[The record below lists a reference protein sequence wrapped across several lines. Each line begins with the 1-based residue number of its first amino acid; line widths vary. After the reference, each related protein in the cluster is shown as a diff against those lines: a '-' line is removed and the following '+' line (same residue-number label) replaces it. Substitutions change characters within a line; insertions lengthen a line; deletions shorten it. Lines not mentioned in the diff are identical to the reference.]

1 MVHPSNDHPDLH
13 EGIPTREQLDKMST
27 AELLEALEQT
37 LFSMTEENY
46 DGELL
51 DAYLDE
57 LDRKSPMPEHPA
69 TDESYERFK
78 ARVGKM
84 NAAINPLESA
94 PAVSAKPKPRH
105 TALRT
110 ALVAVI
116 AAACL
121 LSCMV
126 VVQAAGLD
134 VFGSIARWTDSLFGF
149 GAIGEPAASPSPT
162 GTQEVTVEYIE
173 TLLPTVP
180 DGFVMGEPVVFR
192 DYSNGDIEYILN
204 YVFDDKFITFSALYQ
219 SGEDVSLYEKDNQN
233 LETYKIDEITF
244 YVFMNNKYPTAAW
257 KVNNIECGLSTNLT
271 LKELTHILFSS
282 YQREAN
288 E

>member
-13 EGIPTREQLDKMST
+13 EGIPTREQLDEMST

-94 PAVSAKPKPRH
+94 PAASAKPKPRH

-180 DGFVMGEPVVFR
+180 DGFVMGEPVVFE
-192 DYSNGDIEYILN
+192 DDVSGGIEYCVE
-204 YVFDDKFITFSALYQ
+204 YTSGTSFITFSAVEQYDMNMSKYQ
-219 SGEDVSLYEKDNQN
+219 KDYQDVNIIYINGQE
-233 LETYKIDEITF
+233 F
-244 YVFMNNKYPTAAW
+244 YTFMNNGFASAAW
-257 KVNNIECGLSTNLT
+257 RISTLECYINTNLT
-271 LKELTHILFSS
+271 LDELNNIILDS
-282 YQREAN
+282 YEG
-288 E
+288 

>member
-13 EGIPTREQLDKMST
+13 EGIPTREQLDAMST

-78 ARVGKM
+78 ARVDKM

-94 PAVSAKPKPRH
+94 PAASPKPKPRH

-180 DGFVMGEPVVFR
+180 DGFVMGEPEVFE
-192 DYSNGDIEYILN
+192 DAETGCIEYWTCYYN
-204 YVFDDKFITFSALYQ
+204 DDKFIAFSAVEQYDENMSEYQ
-219 SGEDVSLYEKDNQN
+219 KDYQDVHIIE
-233 LETYKIDEITF
+233 IDGQEF
-244 YVFMNNKYPTAAW
+244 YIFMNNGYASAAW
-257 KVNNIECGLSTNLT
+257 RSANLECNINTNL
-271 LKELTHILFSS
+271 LLEDLTQIVINS
-282 YQREAN
+282 YQ
-288 E
+288 

>member
-13 EGIPTREQLDKMST
+13 EGIPTREQLDAMST

-37 LFSMTEENY
+37 LFSTTEENY

-94 PAVSAKPKPRH
+94 PAASAKPKPRH

-180 DGFVMGEPVVFR
+180 DGFVMGEPEVFE
-192 DYSNGDIEYILN
+192 DIISGKLEYCVSFISGAN
-204 YVFDDKFITFSALYQ
+204 YITFSAVEQYNDNVSKYQ
-219 SGEDVSLYEKDNQN
+219 KDEHNVN
-233 LETYKIDEITF
+233 IIDIDGQKF
-244 YVFMNNKYPTAAW
+244 YLFMNNSYASAAW
-257 KVNNIECGLSTNLT
+257 RISTLECYINTNLT
-271 LKELTHILFSS
+271 LDELTNIVLIS
-282 YQREAN
+282 YGEM
-288 E
+288 

>member
-13 EGIPTREQLDKMST
+13 EGIPTREQLDEMST

-180 DGFVMGEPVVFR
+180 DGFVMGEPEVFE
-192 DYSNGDIEYILN
+192 DYATDSFEYWVTYSNG
-204 YVFDDKFITFSALYQ
+204 DKFITFSAVEQPEENVSKYQ
-219 SGEDVSLYEKDNQN
+219 KDHQDVSI
-233 LETYKIDEITF
+233 IDIDGQIF
-244 YVFMNNKYPTAAW
+244 YVFMNNDYASSAW
-257 KVNNIECGLSTNLT
+257 KISNIECNINTNLT
-271 LKELTHILFSS
+271 LEDLTQIIINS
-282 YQREAN
+282 YQ
-288 E
+288 

>member
-13 EGIPTREQLDKMST
+13 EGIPTREQLDAMST

-149 GAIGEPAASPSPT
+149 GAIDEPAASPSPT

-180 DGFVMGEPVVFR
+180 DGFVMGEPVVFE
-192 DYSNGDIEYILN
+192 DDVSGGIEYCVE
-204 YVFDDKFITFSALYQ
+204 YTSGTSFITFSAVEQYDKNMSEYQ
-219 SGEDVSLYEKDNQN
+219 KDYQDVNI
-233 LETYKIDEITF
+233 IDINGQIF
-244 YVFMNNKYPTAAW
+244 YTFMNNGFASAAW
-257 KVNNIECGLSTNLT
+257 RLSALECYINTNLT
-271 LKELTHILFSS
+271 LDELTDIILIS
-282 YQREAN
+282 YEG
-288 E
+288 

>member
-13 EGIPTREQLDKMST
+13 EGIPTREQLDAMST

-94 PAVSAKPKPRH
+94 PAASAKPKPRH

-180 DGFVMGEPVVFR
+180 DGFVMGEPVVFE
-192 DYSNGDIEYILN
+192 DDVSGGIEYCVSFISEAN
-204 YVFDDKFITFSALYQ
+204 YITFSAVEQYNDNMSKYQ
-219 SGEDVSLYEKDNQN
+219 KDYQDVRIIH
-233 LETYKIDEITF
+233 IDGQKF
-244 YVFMNNKYPTAAW
+244 YLFMNNGYASAAW
-257 KVNNIECGLSTNLT
+257 RLSNLECNINSDLALE
-271 LKELTHILFSS
+271 ELTQIIVNS
-282 YQREAN
+282 Y
-288 E
+288 

>member
-13 EGIPTREQLDKMST
+13 EGIPTREQLDAMST

-37 LFSMTEENY
+37 LFSRTEENY

-94 PAVSAKPKPRH
+94 PAASAKPKPRH

-180 DGFVMGEPVVFR
+180 DGFVMGEPEVFE
-192 DYSNGDIEYILN
+192 DAETGCIEYWTCYYN
-204 YVFDDKFITFSALYQ
+204 DDKFIAFSAVEQPEENISKYQ
-219 SGEDVSLYEKDNQN
+219 KDYQDVSI
-233 LETYKIDEITF
+233 IDIDGQVF
-244 YVFMNNKYPTAAW
+244 YVFMNNGYASTAW
-257 KVNNIECGLSTNLT
+257 KFANLECNITTNLT
-271 LKELTHILFSS
+271 KENLSDIIVNS
-282 YQREAN
+282 Y
-288 E
+288 

>member
-94 PAVSAKPKPRH
+94 PAASAKPKPRH

-180 DGFVMGEPVVFR
+180 DGFVMGEPVVFE
-192 DYSNGDIEYILN
+192 DDVSGGIEYCVE
-204 YVFDDKFITFSALYQ
+204 YTSGTSFITFSAVEQYDMNMSKYQ
-219 SGEDVSLYEKDNQN
+219 KDYQDVNIIYINGQE
-233 LETYKIDEITF
+233 F
-244 YVFMNNKYPTAAW
+244 YTFMNNGFASAAW
-257 KVNNIECGLSTNLT
+257 RISTLECYINTNLT
-271 LKELTHILFSS
+271 LDELNNIILDS
-282 YQREAN
+282 YEG
-288 E
+288 

>member
-13 EGIPTREQLDKMST
+13 EGIPTREQLDAMST

-94 PAVSAKPKPRH
+94 PAASAKPKPRH

-180 DGFVMGEPVVFR
+180 DGFVMGEPEVFE
-192 DYSNGDIEYILN
+192 DAETGCIEYWTCYYN
-204 YVFDDKFITFSALYQ
+204 DDKFIAFSAVEQPEENISKYQ
-219 SGEDVSLYEKDNQN
+219 KDYQDVSI
-233 LETYKIDEITF
+233 IDIDGQVF
-244 YVFMNNKYPTAAW
+244 YVFMNNGYASTAW
-257 KVNNIECGLSTNLT
+257 KFSNLECNITTNLT
-271 LKELTHILFSS
+271 KENLSDIIVNS
-282 YQREAN
+282 Y
-288 E
+288 

>member
-13 EGIPTREQLDKMST
+13 EGIPTREQLDAMST

-94 PAVSAKPKPRH
+94 PAASAKPKPRH

-180 DGFVMGEPVVFR
+180 DGFVMGEPVVFE
-192 DYSNGDIEYILN
+192 DDVSGGIEYCVE
-204 YVFDDKFITFSALYQ
+204 YTSGTSFITFSAVEQYDMNMSKYQ
-219 SGEDVSLYEKDNQN
+219 KDYQDVNIIYINGHE
-233 LETYKIDEITF
+233 F
-244 YVFMNNKYPTAAW
+244 YTFMNNGFASAAW
-257 KVNNIECGLSTNLT
+257 RISTLECYINTNLT
-271 LKELTHILFSS
+271 LDELNNIILDS
-282 YQREAN
+282 YEG
-288 E
+288 

>member
-13 EGIPTREQLDKMST
+13 EGIPTREQLDAMST

-94 PAVSAKPKPRH
+94 PAASAKPKPRH

-180 DGFVMGEPVVFR
+180 DGFVMGEPVVFE
-192 DYSNGDIEYILN
+192 DDVSGGIEYCVSFISEAN
-204 YVFDDKFITFSALYQ
+204 YITFSAVEQYNDNMSKYQ
-219 SGEDVSLYEKDNQN
+219 KDYQDVRIIHIDGQN
-233 LETYKIDEITF
+233 F
-244 YVFMNNKYPTAAW
+244 YLFMNNGYASAAW
-257 KVNNIECGLSTNLT
+257 RLSNLECNINSDLALE
-271 LKELTHILFSS
+271 ELTQIIVNS
-282 YQREAN
+282 Y
-288 E
+288 

>member
-13 EGIPTREQLDKMST
+13 EGIPAREQLDAMST

-94 PAVSAKPKPRH
+94 PAASAKPKPRH

-180 DGFVMGEPVVFR
+180 DGFVMGEPEVFE
-192 DYSNGDIEYILN
+192 DAETGCIEYWTCYYN
-204 YVFDDKFITFSALYQ
+204 DDKFIAFSAVEQYDENMSEYQ
-219 SGEDVSLYEKDNQN
+219 KDYQDVHIIE
-233 LETYKIDEITF
+233 IDGQEF
-244 YVFMNNKYPTAAW
+244 YIFMNNGYASAAW
-257 KVNNIECGLSTNLT
+257 RSVNLECNINTNL
-271 LKELTHILFSS
+271 LLEDLTQIVINS
-282 YQREAN
+282 YQ
-288 E
+288 

>member
-94 PAVSAKPKPRH
+94 PAASAKPKPRH

-149 GAIGEPAASPSPT
+149 GAIGEPAVSPSPT

-180 DGFVMGEPVVFR
+180 DGFVMGEPEVFE
-192 DYSNGDIEYILN
+192 DSGTGYIEYWVG
-204 YVFDDKFITFSALYQ
+204 YYSGDKIIAFSAVEQDDDAMSKYQ
-219 SGEDVSLYEKDNQN
+219 KDEQDVKVININGQ
-233 LETYKIDEITF
+233 IF
-244 YVFMNNKYPTAAW
+244 YTFMNNNNATAAW
-257 KVNNIECGLSTNLT
+257 KISTLECFITTNLS
-271 LKELTHILFSS
+271 LDELTNIILLS
-282 YQREAN
+282 YGET
-288 E
+288 

>member
-1 MVHPSNDHPDLH
+1 
-13 EGIPTREQLDKMST
+13 
-27 AELLEALEQT
+27 
-37 LFSMTEENY
+37 
-46 DGELL
+46 
-51 DAYLDE
+51 
-57 LDRKSPMPEHPA
+57 
-69 TDESYERFK
+69 
-78 ARVGKM
+78 M

-94 PAVSAKPKPRH
+94 PAASAKPKPRH

-180 DGFVMGEPVVFR
+180 DGFVMGEPEVFE
-192 DYSNGDIEYILN
+192 DAETGCIEYWVGYFNGDKMIA
-204 YVFDDKFITFSALYQ
+204 FSAVEQYDDAMSEYQ
-219 SGEDVSLYEKDNQN
+219 KDDQDV
-233 LETYKIDEITF
+233 KIVNIDGQVF
-244 YVFMNNKYPTAAW
+244 YTFMNNNNSTAAW
-257 KVNNIECGLSTNLT
+257 KISSLECFISTNLS
-271 LKELTHILFSS
+271 LDELTNIILLS
-282 YQREAN
+282 YGETQA
-288 E
+288 

>member
-13 EGIPTREQLDKMST
+13 EGIPAREQLDAMST

-94 PAVSAKPKPRH
+94 PAASAKPKPRH

-180 DGFVMGEPVVFR
+180 DGFVMGEPVVFE
-192 DYSNGDIEYILN
+192 DDVSGGIEYCVSYN
-204 YVFDDKFITFSALYQ
+204 SDNDYITFSAVEQYDDNISKYQ
-219 SGEDVSLYEKDNQN
+219 KDFEDVN
-233 LETYKIDEITF
+233 LIDINGQIY
-244 YVFMNNKYPTAAW
+244 YVFMNNDYVSAAW
-257 KVNNIECGLSTNLT
+257 RISMLECYITTNLSVD
-271 LKELTHILFSS
+271 ELNDIIFLS
-282 YQREAN
+282 YGE
-288 E
+288 

>member
-13 EGIPTREQLDKMST
+13 EGIPTREQLDAMST

-78 ARVGKM
+78 ARVDKM

-94 PAVSAKPKPRH
+94 PAASPKPKPRH

-180 DGFVMGEPVVFR
+180 DGFVMGEPVVFE
-192 DYSNGDIEYILN
+192 DDVSGGIEYCVSFISEAN
-204 YVFDDKFITFSALYQ
+204 YITFSAVEQYNDNLSKYQ
-219 SGEDVSLYEKDNQN
+219 KDYQDVRIIHIDGQKFYLFTNNGYASAAWRFSN
-233 LETYKIDEITF
+233 LEC
-244 YVFMNNKYPTAAW
+244 
-257 KVNNIECGLSTNLT
+257 NINSDLALE
-271 LKELTHILFSS
+271 ELTQIIVNS
-282 YQREAN
+282 Y
-288 E
+288 

>member
-13 EGIPTREQLDKMST
+13 EGIPAREQLDAMST

-94 PAVSAKPKPRH
+94 PAASAKPKPRH

-180 DGFVMGEPVVFR
+180 DGFVMGEPVVFE
-192 DYSNGDIEYILN
+192 DDVSGGIEYCVSFISEAN
-204 YVFDDKFITFSALYQ
+204 YITFSAVEQYNDSMSEYQ
-219 SGEDVSLYEKDNQN
+219 KDYQDVRIIH
-233 LETYKIDEITF
+233 IDGQIF
-244 YVFMNNKYPTAAW
+244 YLFMNNGYASAAW
-257 KVNNIECGLSTNLT
+257 RFSNLECSINSDLALE
-271 LKELTHILFSS
+271 ELTQIIVNS
-282 YQREAN
+282 Y
-288 E
+288 

>member
-13 EGIPTREQLDKMST
+13 EGIPTREQLDEMST

-94 PAVSAKPKPRH
+94 PAASAKPKPRH

-180 DGFVMGEPVVFR
+180 DGFVMGEPVVFE
-192 DYSNGDIEYILN
+192 DDVSGGIEYCVSYN
-204 YVFDDKFITFSALYQ
+204 SDNDYITFSAVEQYDDNISKYQ
-219 SGEDVSLYEKDNQN
+219 KDFEDVN
-233 LETYKIDEITF
+233 LIDINGQIY
-244 YVFMNNKYPTAAW
+244 YVFMNNDYVSAAW
-257 KVNNIECGLSTNLT
+257 RISMLECYITTNLSVD
-271 LKELTHILFSS
+271 ELNDIIFLS
-282 YQREAN
+282 YGE
-288 E
+288 

>member
-13 EGIPTREQLDKMST
+13 EGIPAREQLDAMST

-94 PAVSAKPKPRH
+94 PAASAKPKPRH

-180 DGFVMGEPVVFR
+180 DGFVMGEPEVFE
-192 DYSNGDIEYILN
+192 DAETGCIEYWVGYFNGDKMIA
-204 YVFDDKFITFSALYQ
+204 FSAVEQYDDAMSEYQ
-219 SGEDVSLYEKDNQN
+219 KDDQDV
-233 LETYKIDEITF
+233 KIVNIDGQAF
-244 YVFMNNKYPTAAW
+244 YAFMNNGYASAAW
-257 KVNNIECGLSTNLT
+257 RISALECYINTNLT
-271 LKELTHILFSS
+271 LGELIDIILIS
-282 YQREAN
+282 YEV
-288 E
+288 

>member
-13 EGIPTREQLDKMST
+13 EGIPAREQLDAMST

-94 PAVSAKPKPRH
+94 PAASAKPKPRH

-180 DGFVMGEPVVFR
+180 DGFVMGEPVVFE
-192 DYSNGDIEYILN
+192 DDVSGGIEYCVSYNSDNDYIS
-204 YVFDDKFITFSALYQ
+204 FSAVEQYDDNISKYQ
-219 SGEDVSLYEKDNQN
+219 KDFEDVN
-233 LETYKIDEITF
+233 LIDINGQIY
-244 YVFMNNKYPTAAW
+244 YVFMNNDYVSAAW
-257 KVNNIECGLSTNLT
+257 RISMLECYITTNLSVD
-271 LKELTHILFSS
+271 ELNDIIFLS
-282 YQREAN
+282 YGE
-288 E
+288 

>member
-13 EGIPTREQLDKMST
+13 EGIPAREQLDAMST

-57 LDRKSPMPEHPA
+57 LDRKSPMPERPA

-94 PAVSAKPKPRH
+94 PAASAKPKPRH

-180 DGFVMGEPVVFR
+180 DGFVMGEPVVFE
-192 DYSNGDIEYILN
+192 DDVSGGIEYCVSFISEAN
-204 YVFDDKFITFSALYQ
+204 YITFSAVEQYNDNMSKYQ
-219 SGEDVSLYEKDNQN
+219 KDYQDVRIIHIDGQN
-233 LETYKIDEITF
+233 F
-244 YVFMNNKYPTAAW
+244 YLFMNNGYASAAW
-257 KVNNIECGLSTNLT
+257 RLSNLECNINSDLALE
-271 LKELTHILFSS
+271 ELTQIIVNS
-282 YQREAN
+282 Y
-288 E
+288 

>member
-13 EGIPTREQLDKMST
+13 EGIPTREQLDAMST

-51 DAYLDE
+51 AAYLDE

-94 PAVSAKPKPRH
+94 PAASAKPKPRH

-180 DGFVMGEPVVFR
+180 DGFVMGEPVVFE
-192 DYSNGDIEYILN
+192 DDVSGGIEYCVSYN
-204 YVFDDKFITFSALYQ
+204 SDNDYITFSAVEQYDDNISKYQ
-219 SGEDVSLYEKDNQN
+219 KDFEDVN
-233 LETYKIDEITF
+233 LIDINGQIY
-244 YVFMNNKYPTAAW
+244 YVFMNNDYVSAAW
-257 KVNNIECGLSTNLT
+257 RISMLECYITTNLSVD
-271 LKELTHILFSS
+271 ELNDIIFLS
-282 YQREAN
+282 YGE
-288 E
+288 

>member
-13 EGIPTREQLDKMST
+13 EGIPTREQLDEMST

-94 PAVSAKPKPRH
+94 PAASAKPKPRH

-180 DGFVMGEPVVFR
+180 EGFVMGEPVVFR
-192 DYSNGDIEYILN
+192 DDIGGHIEYLVSYTSGEN
-204 YVFDDKFITFSALYQ
+204 FISFSAVEQYDNGTSIYQ
-219 SGEDVSLYEKDNQN
+219 KDARDVTKINISGQE
-233 LETYKIDEITF
+233 F
-244 YVFMNNKYPTAAW
+244 YIFMNNDNVSAAW
-257 KVNNIECGLSTNLT
+257 KISSLECYISTNLD
-271 LKELTHILFSS
+271 EDCLTQILYNS
-282 YQREAN
+282 YMEI
-288 E
+288 

>member
-13 EGIPTREQLDKMST
+13 EGTPTREQLDAMST

-94 PAVSAKPKPRH
+94 PAASAKPKPRH

-180 DGFVMGEPVVFR
+180 DGFVMGEPVVFE
-192 DYSNGDIEYILN
+192 DDVSGGIEYCVSYNSDNDYIS
-204 YVFDDKFITFSALYQ
+204 FSAVEQYDDNISKYQ
-219 SGEDVSLYEKDNQN
+219 KDFEDVN
-233 LETYKIDEITF
+233 LIDINGQIY
-244 YVFMNNKYPTAAW
+244 YVFMNNDYVSAAW
-257 KVNNIECGLSTNLT
+257 RISMLECYITTNLSVD
-271 LKELTHILFSS
+271 ELNDIIFLS
-282 YQREAN
+282 YGE
-288 E
+288 

>member
-94 PAVSAKPKPRH
+94 PAASAKPKPRH

-149 GAIGEPAASPSPT
+149 GAIDEPAASPSPT

-180 DGFVMGEPVVFR
+180 DGFVMGEPVVFE
-192 DYSNGDIEYILN
+192 DDVSGGIEYCVSFISEAN
-204 YVFDDKFITFSALYQ
+204 YITFSAVEQYNDNMSKYQ
-219 SGEDVSLYEKDNQN
+219 KDYQDVRIIHIDGQN
-233 LETYKIDEITF
+233 F
-244 YVFMNNKYPTAAW
+244 YLFMNNGYASAAW
-257 KVNNIECGLSTNLT
+257 RLSNLECNINSDLALE
-271 LKELTHILFSS
+271 ELTQIIVNS
-282 YQREAN
+282 Y
-288 E
+288 

>member
-13 EGIPTREQLDKMST
+13 EGIPAREQLDAMST

-94 PAVSAKPKPRH
+94 PAASAKPKPRH

-149 GAIGEPAASPSPT
+149 GAIAEPAASPSPT

-180 DGFVMGEPVVFR
+180 DGFVMGEPEVFE
-192 DYSNGDIEYILN
+192 DAETGCIEYWTCYYN
-204 YVFDDKFITFSALYQ
+204 DDKFIAFSAVEQYDENMSEYQ
-219 SGEDVSLYEKDNQN
+219 KDYQDVHIIE
-233 LETYKIDEITF
+233 IDGQEF
-244 YVFMNNKYPTAAW
+244 YIFMNNGYASAAW
-257 KVNNIECGLSTNLT
+257 RSVNLECNINTNL
-271 LKELTHILFSS
+271 LLEDLTQIVINS
-282 YQREAN
+282 YQ
-288 E
+288 

>member
-13 EGIPTREQLDKMST
+13 EGIPAREQLDAMST

-94 PAVSAKPKPRH
+94 PAAYAKPKPRH

-180 DGFVMGEPVVFR
+180 DGFVMGEPVVFE
-192 DYSNGDIEYILN
+192 DDVSGGIEYCVSYN
-204 YVFDDKFITFSALYQ
+204 SDNDYITFSAVEQYDDNISKYQ
-219 SGEDVSLYEKDNQN
+219 KDFEDVN
-233 LETYKIDEITF
+233 LIDINGQIY
-244 YVFMNNKYPTAAW
+244 YVFMNNDYVSAAW
-257 KVNNIECGLSTNLT
+257 RISMLECYITTNLSVD
-271 LKELTHILFSS
+271 ELNDIIFLS
-282 YQREAN
+282 YGE
-288 E
+288 

>member
-13 EGIPTREQLDKMST
+13 EGIPTREQLDAMST

-37 LFSMTEENY
+37 LFSTTEENY

-94 PAVSAKPKPRH
+94 PAASAKPKPRH

-180 DGFVMGEPVVFR
+180 DGFVMGEPEVFE
-192 DYSNGDIEYILN
+192 DIISGKLEYCVSFISGAN
-204 YVFDDKFITFSALYQ
+204 YITFSAVEQYNDNVSKYQ
-219 SGEDVSLYEKDNQN
+219 KDEHNVN
-233 LETYKIDEITF
+233 IIDIDGQKF
-244 YVFMNNKYPTAAW
+244 YLFMNNSYASAAW
-257 KVNNIECGLSTNLT
+257 RISTLECYINTNLT
-271 LKELTHILFSS
+271 LDELTSVILIS
-282 YQREAN
+282 YGEMKK
-288 E
+288 

>member
-180 DGFVMGEPVVFR
+180 DGFVMGEPEVFE
-192 DYSNGDIEYILN
+192 DYATDSFEYWVTYSNG
-204 YVFDDKFITFSALYQ
+204 DKFITFSAVEQPEENVSKYQ
-219 SGEDVSLYEKDNQN
+219 KDHQDVSI
-233 LETYKIDEITF
+233 IDIDGQIF
-244 YVFMNNKYPTAAW
+244 YVFMNNDYASSAW
-257 KVNNIECGLSTNLT
+257 KISNIECNINTNLT
-271 LKELTHILFSS
+271 LEDLTQIIINS
-282 YQREAN
+282 YQ
-288 E
+288 

>member
-94 PAVSAKPKPRH
+94 PAASAKPKPRH

-180 DGFVMGEPVVFR
+180 DGFVMGEPEVFE
-192 DYSNGDIEYILN
+192 DAETGCIEYWVGYFNGDKMIA
-204 YVFDDKFITFSALYQ
+204 FSAVEQYDDAMSEYQ
-219 SGEDVSLYEKDNQN
+219 KDDQDV
-233 LETYKIDEITF
+233 KIVNIDGQVF
-244 YVFMNNKYPTAAW
+244 YAFMNNGFATAAW
-257 KVNNIECGLSTNLT
+257 RVENLECNINTNLA
-271 LKELTHILFSS
+271 LEDLVQIIMNS
-282 YQREAN
+282 YQ
-288 E
+288 

>member
-1 MVHPSNDHPDLH
+1 MVHPSNDHPGLH
-13 EGIPTREQLDKMST
+13 EGIPTREQLDAMST

-94 PAVSAKPKPRH
+94 PAASAKPKPRH

-180 DGFVMGEPVVFR
+180 DGFVMGEPEVFE
-192 DYSNGDIEYILN
+192 DAETGCIEYWVGYFNGDKMIA
-204 YVFDDKFITFSALYQ
+204 FSAVEQYDDAMSEYQ
-219 SGEDVSLYEKDNQN
+219 KDNQN
-233 LETYKIDEITF
+233 VQVFNIDGQIF
-244 YVFMNNKYPTAAW
+244 YAFMNNGYASAAW
-257 KVNNIECGLSTNLT
+257 RISALECYINTNLT
-271 LKELTHILFSS
+271 LDELVDIIILS
-282 YQREAN
+282 YEG
-288 E
+288 

>member
-13 EGIPTREQLDKMST
+13 EGIPTREQLDAMST

-94 PAVSAKPKPRH
+94 PAASAKPKPRH

-180 DGFVMGEPVVFR
+180 DGFVMGEPEVFE
-192 DYSNGDIEYILN
+192 DAETGCIEYWTCYYN
-204 YVFDDKFITFSALYQ
+204 DDKFIAFSAVEQPEENISKYQ
-219 SGEDVSLYEKDNQN
+219 KDYQDVSI
-233 LETYKIDEITF
+233 IDIDGQVF
-244 YVFMNNKYPTAAW
+244 YVFMNNGYASTAW
-257 KVNNIECGLSTNLT
+257 KFANLECNITTNLT
-271 LKELTHILFSS
+271 KENLSDIIVNS
-282 YQREAN
+282 Y
-288 E
+288 

>member
-13 EGIPTREQLDKMST
+13 EGIPTREQLDAMST
-27 AELLEALEQT
+27 AEL
-37 LFSMTEENY
+37 ENY

-94 PAVSAKPKPRH
+94 PAASAKPKPRH

-180 DGFVMGEPVVFR
+180 DGFVMGEPEVFE
-192 DYSNGDIEYILN
+192 DAETGCIEYWTCYYN
-204 YVFDDKFITFSALYQ
+204 DDKFIAFSAVEQPEENISKYQ
-219 SGEDVSLYEKDNQN
+219 KDYQDVSI
-233 LETYKIDEITF
+233 IDIDGQVF
-244 YVFMNNKYPTAAW
+244 YVFMNNGYASTAW
-257 KVNNIECGLSTNLT
+257 KFSNLECNITTNLT
-271 LKELTHILFSS
+271 KENLSDIIVNS
-282 YQREAN
+282 Y
-288 E
+288 

>member
-13 EGIPTREQLDKMST
+13 EGIPTREQLDAMST

-94 PAVSAKPKPRH
+94 PAASAKPKSRH

-180 DGFVMGEPVVFR
+180 DGFVMGEPEVFE
-192 DYSNGDIEYILN
+192 DAETGCIEYWTCYYN
-204 YVFDDKFITFSALYQ
+204 DDKFIAFSAVEQYDENMSEYQ
-219 SGEDVSLYEKDNQN
+219 KDYQDVHIIE
-233 LETYKIDEITF
+233 IDGQVF
-244 YVFMNNKYPTAAW
+244 YIFMNNNYATAAW
-257 KVNNIECGLSTNLT
+257 KIVSLECYINTNLT
-271 LKELTHILFSS
+271 LSELTNIILLS
-282 YQREAN
+282 YGDA
-288 E
+288 

>member
-1 MVHPSNDHPDLH
+1 
-13 EGIPTREQLDKMST
+13 MST

-94 PAVSAKPKPRH
+94 PAASAKPKPRH

-180 DGFVMGEPVVFR
+180 DGFVMGEPVVFE
-192 DYSNGDIEYILN
+192 DDVSGGIEYCVSYN
-204 YVFDDKFITFSALYQ
+204 SDNDYITFSAVEQYDDNISKYQ
-219 SGEDVSLYEKDNQN
+219 KDFEDVN
-233 LETYKIDEITF
+233 LIDINGQIY
-244 YVFMNNKYPTAAW
+244 YVFMNNDYVSAAW
-257 KVNNIECGLSTNLT
+257 RISMLECYITTNLSVD
-271 LKELTHILFSS
+271 ELNDIIFLS
-282 YQREAN
+282 YGE
-288 E
+288 

>member
-13 EGIPTREQLDKMST
+13 EGIPTREQLDAMST

-94 PAVSAKPKPRH
+94 PAASAKPKPRH

-180 DGFVMGEPVVFR
+180 DGFVMGEPEVFE
-192 DYSNGDIEYILN
+192 DIISGKLEYCVSFISGAN
-204 YVFDDKFITFSALYQ
+204 YITFSAVEQYNDNVSKYQ
-219 SGEDVSLYEKDNQN
+219 KDEHNVN
-233 LETYKIDEITF
+233 IIDIDGQKF
-244 YVFMNNKYPTAAW
+244 YLFMNNSYASAAW
-257 KVNNIECGLSTNLT
+257 RISTLECYINTNLT
-271 LKELTHILFSS
+271 LDELTSVILIS
-282 YQREAN
+282 YGEMKK
-288 E
+288 

>member
-13 EGIPTREQLDKMST
+13 EGIPTREQLDAMST

-94 PAVSAKPKPRH
+94 PAASAKPKPRH

-149 GAIGEPAASPSPT
+149 GAIDEPAASPSPT
-162 GTQEVTVEYIE
+162 GTQEVAVEYIE

-180 DGFVMGEPVVFR
+180 DGFVMGEPVVFE
-192 DYSNGDIEYILN
+192 DDVSGGIEYCVSFISEAN
-204 YVFDDKFITFSALYQ
+204 YITFSAVEQYNDNLSKYQ
-219 SGEDVSLYEKDNQN
+219 KDYQDVRIIHIDGQKFYLFTNNGYASAAWRFSN
-233 LETYKIDEITF
+233 LEC
-244 YVFMNNKYPTAAW
+244 
-257 KVNNIECGLSTNLT
+257 NINSDLALE
-271 LKELTHILFSS
+271 ELTQIIVNS
-282 YQREAN
+282 Y
-288 E
+288 

>member
-13 EGIPTREQLDKMST
+13 EGIPTREQLDAMST

-37 LFSMTEENY
+37 LFSTTEENY

-94 PAVSAKPKPRH
+94 PAASAKPKPRH

-180 DGFVMGEPVVFR
+180 DGFVMGEPEVFE
-192 DYSNGDIEYILN
+192 DAETGCIEYWTCYYN
-204 YVFDDKFITFSALYQ
+204 DDKFIAFSAVEQPEDNISKYQ
-219 SGEDVSLYEKDNQN
+219 KDYQDVRI
-233 LETYKIDEITF
+233 IDIDGQVF
-244 YVFMNNKYPTAAW
+244 YVFMNNGYASTAW
-257 KVNNIECGLSTNLT
+257 KFANLECNLTTNLT
-271 LKELTHILFSS
+271 KENLSDIIVNS
-282 YQREAN
+282 Y
-288 E
+288 